1 MALKHLTLA
10 AELLRSGMPM
20 ADIREIIKMKD
31 DQAEGPEPKVDD
43 LEPKVDD
50 PDDGQNKGDGQPKD
64 KPAEPVKPTKRP
76 ETNNEPSTMVDDL
89 NKLF

>member
-31 DQAEGPEPKVDD
+31 EQAEAPEAQGEDQADD
-43 LEPKVDD
+43 QD
-50 PDDGQNKGDGQPKD
+50 KGDDQPED
-64 KPAEPVKPTKRP
+64 KPAEAVKPTKRP
-76 ETNNEPSTMVDDL
+76 ETNNEPSTIVDEL